1 MQLNEEIQSIKEII
15 DENLADLL
23 KYKTGHQ
30 EKIFESINYSLFTGG
45 KRLRP
50 ILLLKSCQMF
60 CGDYNRAIPFALA
73 IEMIHT
79 YSLIHDDLPSM
90 DDDDF
95 RRGKLTTHKIF
106 GEAIAILSGDGLLN
120 LAFETMVDFTLKN
133 SKTVDDYRRK
143 TWAINEIAKYSGI
156 CGMVGGQVVDLLSN
170 EITMDEDKLLFMY
183 KSKTAA
189 LIQASLVAGTIL
201 GKGKEEDVEKMRQF
215 GLYLGLAYQIRD
227 DILDEEEDK
236 LINKVTFLSFN
247 NINEA
252 KNKVD
257 ELSKKANYVLDYYK
271 NKDIQIFKEL
281 TNKLVNRDYW
291 KWLNNYRYYAII
303 S

>member
-1 MQLNEEIQSIKEII
+1 MELNEEIQSAREII
-15 DENLADLL
+15 DRHLSDILNS
-23 KYKTGHQ
+23 KTGYQ

-60 CGDYNRAIPFALA
+60 SGDYEKSIPFALA

-95 RRGKLTTHKIF
+95 RRGKLTNHKVY

-120 LAFETMVDFTLKN
+120 LAFETMTEYTLKN
-133 SKTVDDYRRK
+133 SKTIDDYKRNI
-143 TWAINEIAKYSGI
+143 WSINEIGKYSGI
-156 CGMVGGQVVDLLSN
+156 FGMVGGQVVDLLSN
-170 EITMDEDKLLFMY
+170 EIVMDEDKLLFMY

-189 LIQASLVAGTIL
+189 LIQASVVAGSIL
-201 GKGKEEDVEKMRQF
+201 GGGKEEDIEKMRRF

-227 DILDEEEDK
+227 DILDEKEDK
-236 LINKVTFLSFN
+236 LINKVTYLTFH
-247 NINEA
+247 NIDEA
-252 KNKVD
+252 KRIVE
-257 ELSKKANYVLDYYK
+257 ELSSKAIHVLDNYK
-271 NKDIQIFKEL
+271 NKDAEFFKKL
-281 TNKLVNRDYW
+281 TNDLVSRDY
-291 KWLNNYRYYAII
+291 
-303 S
+303 